1 MRYRILAIAMV
12 SLLATLPAAGADV
25 RDLATCT
32 TKVFNEIN
40 RTRQWSGKAPAGCA
54 ATVAV
59 EKRADG
65 IFVAAWTIEATAG
78 GWVRTAL
85 SSAAGYAEVADKKI
99 LARAN
104 REIVSRAARL
114 GKCLDSIKA
123 VNDPL
128 ECRTHATKSYLV
140 DEVTGTEHNRLI
152 WLDDNGRH
160 TVVEYSFGDTEAT
173 PTPPADLFEGTPI
186 QPGVIIQLYREV
198 NAPPSLKPNFA
209 S

>member
-1 MRYRILAIAMV
+1 MRYR
-12 SLLATLPAAGADV
+12 LLAMAMAYMLIALPAAGADIEA
-25 RDLATCT
+25 LARCT

-40 RTRQWSGKAPAGCA
+40 LTRKWSGKAPDGCT

-59 EKRADG
+59 EKRSDG
-65 IFVAAWTIEATAG
+65 IFVAAWAVESTTG
-78 GWVRTAL
+78 GWVRTAF
-85 SSAAGYAEVADKKI
+85 SSAAGYAEMADKKA

-104 REIVSRAARL
+104 RDIMNRAARL
-114 GKCLDSIKA
+114 GRCLDSIIA

-173 PTPPADLFEGTPI
+173 PTPPADLFEGNPLE
-186 QPGVIIQLYREV
+186 PGVIIHLYQEAGAANPLV
-198 NAPPSLKPNFA
+198 LVFA
-209 S
+209 

>member
-1 MRYRILAIAMV
+1 MRYRILSIAMV
-12 SLLATLPAAGADV
+12 YLLIAQPAAGADV
-25 RDLATCT
+25 GALATCT
-32 TKVFNEIN
+32 TRVFSEIN
-40 RTRQWSGKAPAGCA
+40 LTRKWSGKAPAGCT

-59 EKRADG
+59 EKRTDG
-65 IFVAAWTIEATAG
+65 IFVTAWAVEVTAG
-78 GWVRTAL
+78 GWVQTAL
-85 SSAAGYAEVADKKI
+85 SSAAGYAELADKKT

-104 REIVSRAARL
+104 SDIISRAARL
-114 GKCLDSIKA
+114 GRCLDSIKA

-173 PTPPADLFEGTPI
+173 PTPPADLFEGTPL
-186 QPGVIIQLYREV
+186 QPGVIIHLYREV
-198 NAPPSLKPNFA
+198 KALPPPTPDFT
-209 S
+209 